1 MSFEIMVER
10 LYADILKVEV
20 RQASPRPT
28 GGAQDVQKQPEATV
42 LKDSFES
49 ASTGLNSPPA
59 VRENESP
66 NAASSQQPIEGER
79 PQQQEPGSGR
89 AAEKP
94 LSAIGNERS
103 RRSELF
109 SMIANLQ
116 SSSPTSTPRR
126 QGLKTP
132 PHLRNLRD
140 PYPET
145 RDLPTPTA
153 TAENDIFLGSSPTP
167 GTRDRTQVSE
177 MSASLAARGDHINMD
192 PPSSPPEH
200 QSLSPN
206 VRNQAGTPQLSA
218 TRSPRAGDKEVA
230 RTKGKAISKEPAV
243 STSTP
248 ETNRKASRDK
258 IDDNGNQDPTSK
270 RSAERP
276 RSTKGRFV
284 KSPHR
289 REPDTTPTREPRDRT
304 RVQEAEYGADDTVP
318 ASKSAA
324 KNNKT
329 RIQRSESGSGTRSA
343 GVSDTNGPS
352 TDEMETQ
359 IASQLEQDLELAV
372 DKNET
377 ASAEQSELPST
388 YPMTKKRKRGVE
400 LAHTPPTKEK
410 RRSSRRVSNK
420 DATADAD
427 IGTIH
432 TRRSVITRSAP
443 KPSDES
449 SPVERGLQKRKGRSE
464 ATSDPAPPEPA
475 DQSQGTDDDVEKSA
489 ESAEPSQKR
498 RKSSRLSGHTDS
510 QASEDGP
517 SQSKTPLNRSR
528 KRGRNK
534 ANKSR
539 KSLQNSEVSTE
550 PTQTSNSDK
559 HELHGL
565 PGVDITQASSE
576 APEQAHENLPDP
588 STDNE
593 GGAAQEVAEMQ
604 NSETGADNAANQLTE
619 DRIVEQGIQAESN
632 EGDAAILRSLRGVLG
647 DVKLASLDMDTLK
660 EVDNLLFEIRV
671 QAHDALRRQSG

>member
-1 MSFEIMVER
+1 M
-10 LYADILKVEV
+10 
-20 RQASPRPT
+20 
-28 GGAQDVQKQPEATV
+28 
-42 LKDSFES
+42 
-49 ASTGLNSPPA
+49 
-59 VRENESP
+59 
-66 NAASSQQPIEGER
+66 
-79 PQQQEPGSGR
+79 
-89 AAEKP
+89 
-94 LSAIGNERS
+94 
-103 RRSELF
+103 
-109 SMIANLQ
+109 
-116 SSSPTSTPRR
+116 
-126 QGLKTP
+126 
-132 PHLRNLRD
+132 
-140 PYPET
+140 
-145 RDLPTPTA
+145 
-153 TAENDIFLGSSPTP
+153 
-167 GTRDRTQVSE
+167 
-177 MSASLAARGDHINMD
+177 
-192 PPSSPPEH
+192 
-200 QSLSPN
+200 
-206 VRNQAGTPQLSA
+206 
-218 TRSPRAGDKEVA
+218 
-230 RTKGKAISKEPAV
+230 KGKAISKEPAV
-243 STSTP
+243 STSTL
-248 ETNRKASRDK
+248 ESNRKASRDK
-258 IDDNGNQDPTSK
+258 IDDNGNQEPTSK

-304 RVQEAEYGADDTVP
+304 RIQEAKYGADDTVP

-343 GVSDTNGPS
+343 GVSDTNGS
-352 TDEMETQ
+352 GTDEMETQ

-427 IGTIH
+427 IGAIH

-449 SPVERGLQKRKGRSE
+449 SPVERGLQKRKGPSE
-464 ATSDPAPPEPA
+464 ETTSEPVPAEPA
-475 DQSQGTDDDVEKSA
+475 DQSQGTDGDVEKSA
-489 ESAEPSQKR
+489 ESTEPIQKR
-498 RKSSRLSGHTDS
+498 RKSSRLSGHTGS

-550 PTQTSNSDK
+550 PTQTSNPDK
-559 HELHGL
+559 HELHGF
-565 PGVDITQASSE
+565 PGEDITQASSE

-593 GGAAQEVAEMQ
+593 GGAAQEVAVVQ
-604 NSETGADNAANQLTE
+604 SSETGADNAANRLTE

-632 EGDAAILRSLRGVLG
+632 EGDAAILQSLRGVLG